1 MNSSGNEKGEVLN
14 TLFLI
19 LQVGITMLVT
29 FGLCFALGLWLDKQF
44 GTKLLW
50 VFIIL
55 GILSGYRA
63 VYLLIRK
70 HIKNNKKDPRQPDW
84 AEKAFAGDRAE
95 NAAGHLTDRENPA
108 FDIAKSDITNDDI
121 SKPDVTDVDIVKCD
135 IAETDV
141 ASVDIVKRDIAEQ
154 DIASVDI
161 VKRDIANAD
170 ILEGEE

>member
-1 MNSSGNEKGEVLN
+1 MNSSGKEKGEVLN

-29 FGLCFALGLWLDKQF
+29 FGLCFALGLWLDNQF

-50 VFIIL
+50 VFILL

-70 HIKNNKKDPRQPDW
+70 HIKNNEKDPRQPDW

-95 NAAGHLTDRENPA
+95 SSVKHLSEEKNS
-108 FDIAKSDITNDDI
+108 KS
-121 SKPDVTDVDIVKCD
+121 
-135 IAETDV
+135 
-141 ASVDIVKRDIAEQ
+141 
-154 DIASVDI
+154 
-161 VKRDIANAD
+161 D